1 MKNREDMKELNIIK
15 DFECALGA
23 DFEDSYF
30 HPYSEILV
38 FKKKYSFGYTIERL
52 KNIYE
57 LCDKYGV
64 YEIDFGDEEIT
75 IEISDSILEK

>member
-1 MKNREDMKELNIIK
+1 MKELNIVK
-15 DFECALGA
+15 EFEYVLRA
-23 DFEDSYF
+23 DFKDSYF
-30 HPYSEILV
+30 RPYSECLV

-64 YEIDFGDEEIT
+64 YEIDFSDEEIT
-75 IEISDSILEK
+75 IEINDSVLEK